1 MKLSDNPLKISC
13 DLITLLDFK
22 ISFITL
28 SKSPTYVLKLVQKLK
43 QINAVNCIQI
53 VQINFI

>member
-28 SKSPTYVLKLVQKLK
+28 NKSPTYVLKLVQKLK
-43 QINAVNCIQI
+43 QLNAVNCIQI